1 MNVVEY
7 IVSLVP
13 DAMAFRK
20 FQIAE
25 TNGDEVVATVSRRTA
40 WGGLAGARV
49 VVSSVPGSPHRVD
62 NKMGLIVSGYP
73 MADFADDSFEA
84 NYLRLLTG
92 KSFIGEEALLY
103 ELTVD
108 FRKRMFVEASNFINS
123 ADYNAIYHILT
134 GMCDINCAH
143 PLDMVT
149 AAILA
154 LEGRSR
160 VQRKLEDDAQHLLTV
175 EDVLEDYIDLQG
187 LILVLV
193 PMAWRIFNGGTVGD
207 LPQPECDKSYA
218 WNLAES
224 LIRDEELV
232 DTGEKVL
239 NLLLYLMAYHGAGN
253 ASTFVGL
260 ITTGA
265 FTNPYGDFV
274 AMSKALKGVN
284 HGGAAEMGTRMLFRL
299 AEEFDGTFTDE
310 DVYRYALERLSG
322 GASGFCVGHRIITG
336 EDPRARLQS
345 AMIAREFP
353 DSVVLDLARVWYR
366 HLPRAVQ
373 DVYGGELRV
382 VNVDAYTG
390 VSLIELGI
398 IANPQQSGF
407 STLLFQI
414 ARTCGLATESF
425 WAYLTPDRN
434 GRARVKPALIRPA
447 AVPPVLD

>member
-1 MNVVEY
+1 MNVVSY
-7 IVSLVP
+7 ITSLVP
-13 DAMAFRK
+13 GAMAFRRL
-20 FQIAE
+20 QVE
-25 TNGDEVVATVSRRTA
+25 GGNGDEVVASVSRRAA
-40 WGGLAGARV
+40 WNGLAGARV

-62 NKMGLIVSGYP
+62 SKMGLIVSGYP

-84 NYLRLLTG
+84 NYIRLLTG
-92 KSFIGEEALLY
+92 KSFLGEEALLY

-108 FRKRMFVEASNFINS
+108 LRNRMLIAAVNFLDS
-123 ADYNAIYHILT
+123 ADYKAIYHIMI
-134 GMCDINCAH
+134 GMGSIRGVH
-143 PLDMVT
+143 PLDMIT
-149 AAILA
+149 AAILS
-154 LEGRSR
+154 LEGHSR
-160 VQRKLEDDAQHLLTV
+160 VQQKLESDAQHLLTV
-175 EDVLEDYIDLQG
+175 EDVLEDYIDIQG
-187 LILVLV
+187 LMLVLV
-193 PMAWRIFNGGTVGD
+193 PMAWRIFNKAPVGD
-207 LPQPECDKSYA
+207 LPRLDRDISYA
-218 WNLAES
+218 RNLAVS
-224 LIRDEELV
+224 LIPNEELV
-232 DTGEKVL
+232 GQGEKVL

-299 AEEFDGTFTDE
+299 AEEFDGTFTD
-310 DVYRYALERLSG
+310 DDFYRYAIERLRS

-345 AMIAREFP
+345 AMLKREFP
-353 DSVVLDLARVWYR
+353 DSVVMDLAGVWYR
-366 HLPRAVQ
+366 NLPKAVQ
-373 DVYGGELRV
+373 DVCGGDLRV

-425 WAYLTPDRN
+425 WAYLTPDRS

-447 AVPPVLD
+447 AVPPTAA